1 MHCMK
6 GREGYPGRGR
16 ESKKGSVNFN
26 GVTSITYLIYYNKM
40 RFNQAVVRMNGD
52 EVKKWKR
59 RELLRCTWGSV
70 ESSVHKRHRRNPVE
84 CRGSG
89 KGKS

>member
-26 GVTSITYLIYYNKM
+26 GVTSIIYLIYYNKM

-52 EVKKWKR
+52 EVEKVEEKR
-59 RELLRCTWGSV
+59 VITLYVGFS
-70 ESSVHKRHRRNPVE
+70 
-84 CRGSG
+84 
-89 KGKS
+89 